1 MHKSKGWGRV
11 SKGGYA
17 EKCFKRLLS
26 PKGGGDRMADM
37 LRNEIL

>member
-1 MHKSKGWGRV
+1 MHKSKGG
-11 SKGGYA
+11 SLEGGGLYA

-26 PKGGGDRMADM
+26 PKGCGDGMADM